1 MKFHTTCLIAVTCAL
16 LSGFGSPPCSAQDTV
31 QFLHPGLLAFTPEGL
46 VEKNSVALS
55 SSLPPP
61 RAAPGAPD
69 RSGPIYRLRLG
80 AQYYKND
87 VITAMI
93 KYAADPGV
101 VPLLGISIEGTI
113 TDYFSTRGTMDM
125 IYGFGTFRQA
135 DPEGVPLQIWIDGEF
150 ALLALKYTALFHLPP
165 GSFGGDKTGYWHPY
179 IGLGVEFNWFSQTV
193 DVNDREDVS
202 VVFAS
207 HAHGF
212 GVHAVAGAEYV
223 FDGWSLGL
231 ELGWSA
237 VEVDFGTGDA
247 SLGVVGGTDAGG
259 TTFLFTVS
267 YDF

>member
-31 QFLHPGLLAFTPEGL
+31 QFLHPGLLAFTPENL
-46 VEKNSVALS
+46 VEKNSAALS
-55 SSLPPP
+55 SPLPPP

-101 VPLLGISIEGTI
+101 VPLLGVSIEGGI
-113 TDYFSTRGTMDM
+113 TDYFSTRGTLDL
-125 IYGFGTFRQA
+125 IYGFGTFRQE
-135 DPEGVPLQIWIDGEF
+135 DTDGNPLQIWIDGEF
-150 ALLALKYTALFHLPP
+150 ALLAVKYTALLHLPR
-165 GSFGGDKTGYWHPY
+165 GGPRGRKSGYWHPY
-179 IGLGVEFNWFSQTV
+179 IGLGVEYNWFSQTV
-193 DVNDREDVS
+193 DVNNRDDVS

-212 GVHAVAGAEYV
+212 GVHAVSGVEYV
-223 FDGWSLGL
+223 FDGWSLGM
-231 ELGWSA
+231 ELSWSA
-237 VEVDFGTGDA
+237 VEVDFGKGDA
-247 SLGVVGGTDAGG
+247 SLGVVGGTDSGG
-259 TTFLFTVS
+259 TCLLFTVG